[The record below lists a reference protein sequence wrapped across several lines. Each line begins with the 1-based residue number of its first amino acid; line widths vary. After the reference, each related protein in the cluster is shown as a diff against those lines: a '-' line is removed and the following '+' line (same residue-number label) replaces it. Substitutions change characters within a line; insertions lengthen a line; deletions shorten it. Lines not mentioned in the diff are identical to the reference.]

1 MKAQN
6 EKGLSKFDV
15 LKQKLETIQE
25 SDSGVLSGGFTSVD
39 STFELY
45 LNTTNRTSCDNN
57 RGCGNSHNIGS
68 CDNAIGQCSGSDN
81 GSCKTQLY

>member
-6 EKGLSKFDV
+6 EKGLSKFDA

-45 LNTTNRTSCDNN
+45 LDTTNRTTCDNDWS
-57 RGCGNSHNIGS
+57 CGSSHNIGTCTNS
-68 CDNAIGQCSGSDN
+68 LGQCSGSDN